1 MAKISLVQNIKQ
13 SQKMTLTPQLL
24 KAIKLL
30 ELNNID
36 LDNYL
41 QQEILDNPLLEKEA
55 DDQSLKDNINDN
67 DKNLSSQDKSE
78 SSFSD
83 NTDFEGSPSFDT
95 ANLYESSSTS
105 IDNIIEETIESKN
118 SLYQIITDQINISFQ
133 NKIDRL
139 IALSILEFIEPNG
152 YLKVSTK
159 ELSIDLNIDLLR
171 IEKIL
176 KILKSFEPLGIFS
189 NDLEEFLTLQLKS
202 QNLLDN
208 NLKLLLKNLPILA
221 NENIFSI
228 SKKLKIDKEKLKDS
242 LDMLKRCSAAPIDTD
257 GDLISNINSPDIIV
271 EKDKNEWI
279 VSLNE
284 ETLPKVI
291 VLTGYWEELSRKKL
305 SKEDKKYLSANFLA
319 GKGLVKALEQRAST
333 ILKVAKEIIKKQ
345 EKFLDQGVMGLRPL
359 KLKDIAEELDIHE
372 STVSRITNS
381 KTIYTPRGTYDLKFF
396 FSKSLNTLSNDDGLS
411 SKVVKEKIIQLI
423 NNEEKVLSDNK
434 LSKLL
439 KEEGINV
446 ARRTVTKYREE
457 MTLPPSH
464 QRKRLKQLAV

>member
-41 QQEILDNPLLEKEA
+41 QQEILDNPLLEKAA
-55 DDQSLKDNINDN
+55 DDQTLKDNINDN
-67 DKNLSSQDKSE
+67 DENLSSQDKSE
-78 SSFSD
+78 SSFSH
-83 NTDFEGSPSFDT
+83 NTDSEGSPSFDT

-176 KILKSFEPLGIFS
+176 KVLKSFEPLGIFS

-221 NENIFSI
+221 NENIFSL

-257 GDLISNINSPDIIV
+257 GDLISHINSPDIIV

>member
-41 QQEILDNPLLEKEA
+41 QQEILDNPLLEKVG
-55 DDQSLKDNINDN
+55 DDEILKDNVNDT
-67 DKNLSSQDKSE
+67 DKNLSSQNKLE
-78 SSFSD
+78 SSFSHNED
-83 NTDFEGSPSFDT
+83 SEGSPSFDT

-105 IDNIIEETIESKN
+105 IDNIIEETIESKK
-118 SLYQIITDQINISFQ
+118 SLYQIITDQINLSFQ

-176 KILKSFEPLGIFS
+176 NILKSFEPLGIFS
-189 NDLEEFLTLQLKS
+189 NDLEEFLTLQLNS
-202 QNLLDN
+202 QNLLDSD
-208 NLKLLLKNLPILA
+208 LKLLLKNLTLLA
-221 NENIFSI
+221 TENIFSI

-242 LDMLKRCSAAPIDTD
+242 LDVLKRCSPAPIDTD
-257 GDLISNINSPDIIV
+257 SDLISHIYSPDIIV

-305 SKEDKKYLSANFLA
+305 TKEDKKYLSTNFLA

-345 EKFLDQGVMGLRPL
+345 EKFLDDGVMGLRPL

-439 KEEGINV
+439 NEEGINV

>member
-41 QQEILDNPLLEKEA
+41 QQEILDNPLLEKAA

-78 SSFSD
+78 SSFSH
-83 NTDFEGSPSFDT
+83 NTDSEGSPSFDT

-139 IALSILEFIEPNG
+139 IALSILEFIGPNG

-176 KILKSFEPLGIFS
+176 KVLKSFEPLGIFS

-411 SKVVKEKIIQLI
+411 SKVVKEKIIQLM

>member
-41 QQEILDNPLLEKEA
+41 QQEILDNPLLEKAA
-55 DDQSLKDNINDN
+55 DDESLKDNINDN

-78 SSFSD
+78 SSFSH
-83 NTDFEGSPSFDT
+83 NTDSEGSPSFDT

-176 KILKSFEPLGIFS
+176 KVLKSFEPLGIFS

>member
-41 QQEILDNPLLEKEA
+41 QQEILDNPLLEKAA
-55 DDQSLKDNINDN
+55 DDQNLKDNINDN

-78 SSFSD
+78 SSFSH
-83 NTDFEGSPSFDT
+83 NTDSEGSPSFDT

-176 KILKSFEPLGIFS
+176 KVLKSFEPLGIFS

-208 NLKLLLKNLPILA
+208 NLKLLLKNLTILA

-257 GDLISNINSPDIIV
+257 GDLISHINSPDIIV

>member
-41 QQEILDNPLLEKEA
+41 QQEILDNPLLEKAA

-67 DKNLSSQDKSE
+67 DENLSSQDKSE
-78 SSFSD
+78 SSFSH
-83 NTDFEGSPSFDT
+83 NTDSEGSPSFDT

-176 KILKSFEPLGIFS
+176 KVLKSFEPLGIFS

-208 NLKLLLKNLPILA
+208 NLKLLLKNLTILA

-257 GDLISNINSPDIIV
+257 GDLISHINSPDIIV
-271 EKDKNEWI
+271 EKDKNDWI

-291 VLTGYWEELSRKKL
+291 LLTGYWEELSRKKL

>member
-41 QQEILDNPLLEKEA
+41 QQEILDNPLLEKAA

-67 DKNLSSQDKSE
+67 DENLSSQDKSE
-78 SSFSD
+78 SSFSH
-83 NTDFEGSPSFDT
+83 NTDSEGSPSFDT

-176 KILKSFEPLGIFS
+176 KVLKSFEPLGIFS

-202 QNLLDN
+202 QDLLDN

>member
-41 QQEILDNPLLEKEA
+41 QQEILDNPLLEKAA
-55 DDQSLKDNINDN
+55 DDESLKDNINDN

-78 SSFSD
+78 SSFSH
-83 NTDFEGSPSFDT
+83 NTDSEGSPSFDT

-176 KILKSFEPLGIFS
+176 KVLKSFEPLGIFS

-271 EKDKNEWI
+271 EKDKNDWI

>member
-41 QQEILDNPLLEKEA
+41 QQEILDNPLLEKAA
-55 DDQSLKDNINDN
+55 DDQTLKDNINDN
-67 DKNLSSQDKSE
+67 DENLSSQDKSE
-78 SSFSD
+78 SSFSH
-83 NTDFEGSPSFDT
+83 NTDSEGSPSFDT

-176 KILKSFEPLGIFS
+176 KVLKSFEPLGIFS

>member
-41 QQEILDNPLLEKEA
+41 QQEILDNPLLEKAA

-78 SSFSD
+78 SSFSH
-83 NTDFEGSPSFDT
+83 NTDSEGSPSFDT

-176 KILKSFEPLGIFS
+176 KVLKSFEPLGIFS

-208 NLKLLLKNLPILA
+208 NLKLLLKNLTILA

-257 GDLISNINSPDIIV
+257 GDLISHINSPDIIV

>member
-41 QQEILDNPLLEKEA
+41 QQEILDNPLLEKAA

-176 KILKSFEPLGIFS
+176 KVLKSFEPLGIFS

-202 QNLLDN
+202 QDLLDN

-396 FSKSLNTLSNDDGLS
+396 FSKSLSTLSNDDGLS

>member
-41 QQEILDNPLLEKEA
+41 QQEILDNPLLEKAA
-55 DDQSLKDNINDN
+55 DEQSLSDNINEN
-67 DKNLSSQDKSE
+67 DENLSAEDKSE
-78 SSFSD
+78 SSFLHNEDS
-83 NTDFEGSPSFDT
+83 EVSPSFDT

-133 NKIDRL
+133 NKTDRL

-176 KILKSFEPLGIFS
+176 KVLKSFEPLGIFS

-202 QNLLDN
+202 QDLLDN

>member
-78 SSFSD
+78 SSFSH
-83 NTDFEGSPSFDT
+83 NTDSEGSPSFDT

-176 KILKSFEPLGIFS
+176 KVLKSFEPLGIFS

-208 NLKLLLKNLPILA
+208 NLKLLLKNLTILA

>member
-41 QQEILDNPLLEKEA
+41 QQEILDNPLLEKAA
-55 DDQSLKDNINDN
+55 DEQSLSDNINEN
-67 DKNLSSQDKSE
+67 DENLSAEDKSE
-78 SSFSD
+78 SSFLHNEDS
-83 NTDFEGSPSFDT
+83 EVSSSFDT

-152 YLKVSTK
+152 YLKVYTK

-176 KILKSFEPLGIFS
+176 KVLKSFEPLGIFS

-202 QNLLDN
+202 QDLLDN

-345 EKFLDQGVMGLRPL
+345 EKFLDQGVMGLKPL

-396 FSKSLNTLSNDDGLS
+396 FSKSLNTLSSDDGLS

-439 KEEGINV
+439 KEEGVNV

>member
-41 QQEILDNPLLEKEA
+41 QQEILDNPLLEKAA

-67 DKNLSSQDKSE
+67 DENLSSQDKSE
-78 SSFSD
+78 SSFSH
-83 NTDFEGSPSFDT
+83 NTDSEGSPSFDT

-176 KILKSFEPLGIFS
+176 KVLKSFEPLGIFS

-208 NLKLLLKNLPILA
+208 NLKLLLKNLTILA

-257 GDLISNINSPDIIV
+257 GDLISHINSPDIIV
-271 EKDKNEWI
+271 EKDKNDWI

-333 ILKVAKEIIKKQ
+333 ILMVAKEIIKKQ

-423 NNEEKVLSDNK
+423 NNEEKVLSDDK

>member
-41 QQEILDNPLLEKEA
+41 QQEILDNPLLEKVD
-55 DDQSLKDNINDN
+55 DDQSLKDNLNGNDE
-67 DKNLSSQDKSE
+67 NLSSQDKSE
-78 SSFSD
+78 SSFSH
-83 NTDFEGSPSFDT
+83 NTDSEGSPSFDT

-176 KILKSFEPLGIFS
+176 KVLKSFEPLGIFS

>member
-176 KILKSFEPLGIFS
+176 KVLKSFEPLGIFS

-208 NLKLLLKNLPILA
+208 NLKLILKNLTILA

>member
-41 QQEILDNPLLEKEA
+41 QQEILDNPLLEKAA
-55 DDQSLKDNINDN
+55 DDQNLKDNINDN

-78 SSFSD
+78 SSFSH
-83 NTDFEGSPSFDT
+83 NTDSEGSPSFDT

-176 KILKSFEPLGIFS
+176 KVLKSFEPLGIFS

-208 NLKLLLKNLPILA
+208 NLKLLLKNLTILA

-396 FSKSLNTLSNDDGLS
+396 FSKSLNTLSSDDGLS

>member
-41 QQEILDNPLLEKEA
+41 QQEILDNPLLEKAA

-67 DKNLSSQDKSE
+67 DENLSSQDKSE
-78 SSFSD
+78 SSFSH
-83 NTDFEGSPSFDT
+83 NTDSEGSPSFDT

-176 KILKSFEPLGIFS
+176 KVLKSFEPLGIFS

-208 NLKLLLKNLPILA
+208 NLKLLLKNLTILA

-242 LDMLKRCSAAPIDTD
+242 LDMLKRCSPAPIDTD
-257 GDLISNINSPDIIV
+257 GDLISHINSPDIIV

>member
-78 SSFSD
+78 SSLSH
-83 NTDFEGSPSFDT
+83 NTDSEGSPSFDT

-176 KILKSFEPLGIFS
+176 KVLKSFEPLGIFS

-208 NLKLLLKNLPILA
+208 NLKLILKNLTILA

>member
-41 QQEILDNPLLEKEA
+41 QQEILDNPLLEKA
-55 DDQSLKDNINDN
+55 GDDEILKDSVNDT
-67 DKNLSSQDKSE
+67 DKNLSSQNKLE
-78 SSFSD
+78 SSFSHNED
-83 NTDFEGSPSFDT
+83 SEGSPSFDT

-105 IDNIIEETIESKN
+105 IDNIIEETIESKK
-118 SLYQIITDQINISFQ
+118 SLYQIITDQINLSFQ

-176 KILKSFEPLGIFS
+176 NILKSFEPLGIFS
-189 NDLEEFLTLQLKS
+189 NDLEEFLTLQLNS
-202 QNLLDN
+202 QNLLDSD
-208 NLKLLLKNLPILA
+208 LKLLLKNLTLLA
-221 NENIFSI
+221 TENIFSI

-242 LDMLKRCSAAPIDTD
+242 LDVLKRCSPAPIDTD
-257 GDLISNINSPDIIV
+257 SDLISHIYSPDIIV

-305 SKEDKKYLSANFLA
+305 TKEDKKYLSTNFLA

-345 EKFLDQGVMGLRPL
+345 KKFLDDGVMGLRPL

-434 LSKLL
+434 LSALL

>member
-41 QQEILDNPLLEKEA
+41 QQEILDNPLLEKAA
-55 DDQSLKDNINDN
+55 DDQSLSDNINEN
-67 DKNLSSQDKSE
+67 DENLSTEDKSE
-78 SSFSD
+78 SSFLHNEDS
-83 NTDFEGSPSFDT
+83 EVSPSFDT

-176 KILKSFEPLGIFS
+176 KVLKSFEPLGIFS

-242 LDMLKRCSAAPIDTD
+242 LDMLKRCSPAPIDTD
-257 GDLISNINSPDIIV
+257 GDLISHINSPDIIV
-271 EKDKNEWI
+271 EKDKNDWI

>member
-41 QQEILDNPLLEKEA
+41 QQEILDNPLLEKAA
-55 DDQSLKDNINDN
+55 DDQNLKDIINDN

-78 SSFSD
+78 SSLSHNRD
-83 NTDFEGSPSFDT
+83 SEGSPSFDT

-133 NKIDRL
+133 NKTDRL

-159 ELSIDLNIDLLR
+159 ELSIDLNIDLFR

-189 NDLEEFLTLQLKS
+189 NNLEEFFTLQLKS

-208 NLKLLLKNLPILA
+208 NLKLLLKNLTILA

-396 FSKSLNTLSNDDGLS
+396 FSKSLSTLSNDDGLS

>member
-1 MAKISLVQNIKQ
+1 MAKISLIQNIKQ
-13 SQKMTLTPQLL
+13 SQKLALTPQLL

-41 QQEILDNPLLEKEA
+41 EQEVLENPLLEKVSGHENPEEI
-55 DDQSLKDNINDN
+55 L
-67 DKNLSSQDKSE
+67 KSE
-78 SSFSD
+78 INNDSPEENIENSLLHD
-83 NTDFEGSPSFDT
+83 ADFQGSPSFDT
-95 ANLYESSSTS
+95 VNLYDSSSTS
-105 IDNIIEETIESKN
+105 IDNIIEETLQSEN
-118 SLYQIITDQINISFQ
+118 SLYQSIIEQINISFI

-171 IEKIL
+171 VEKIL
-176 KILKSFEPLGIFS
+176 EVLKSFEPLGIFS
-189 NDLEEFLTLQLKS
+189 NNLEEFLTIQLKTHK
-202 QNLLDN
+202 LLDN
-208 NLKLLLKNLPILA
+208 HMKSLLENLSMLA
-221 NENIFSI
+221 NENISSI
-228 SKKLKIDKEKLKDS
+228 SKKLNIDSETLKDK
-242 LDMLKRCSAAPIDTD
+242 LDQLKRCSSAPIDND
-257 GDLISNINSPDIIV
+257 GDFISHNNVPDIIV
-271 EKDKNEWI
+271 EKDKDEWI

-284 ETLPKVI
+284 ETLPKV
-291 VLTGYWEELSRKKL
+291 VLLNGYWEELSKKKL
-305 SKEDKKYLSANFLA
+305 SKEDKKYLASNFLS

-345 EKFLDQGVMGLRPL
+345 EKFLDEGVMGIRPL
-359 KLKDIAEELDIHE
+359 KLKDIADELDIHE

-381 KTIYTPRGTYDLKFF
+381 KTIYTSRGTYDLKFF
-396 FSKSLNTLSNDDGLS
+396 FSKSLSTLSNDDGLS

-423 NNEEKVLSDNK
+423 NNEKQVLSDNK
-434 LSKLL
+434 LSILL

-457 MTLPPSH
+457 MTVPPSH
-464 QRKRLKQLAV
+464 HRKRLKQLAI

>member
-41 QQEILDNPLLEKEA
+41 QQEILDNPLLEKAA

-67 DKNLSSQDKSE
+67 DENLSSQDKSE
-78 SSFSD
+78 SSFSH
-83 NTDFEGSPSFDT
+83 NTDSEGSPSFDT

-176 KILKSFEPLGIFS
+176 KVLKSFEPLGIFS

-345 EKFLDQGVMGLRPL
+345 EKFLNQGVMGLRPL

>member
-41 QQEILDNPLLEKEA
+41 QQEILDNPLLEKAA

-78 SSFSD
+78 SSFSH
-83 NTDFEGSPSFDT
+83 NTDSEGSPSFDT

-176 KILKSFEPLGIFS
+176 KVLKSFEPLGIFS

-208 NLKLLLKNLPILA
+208 NLKLLLKNLTILA

-359 KLKDIAEELDIHE
+359 KLKDIAKELDIHE

>member
-41 QQEILDNPLLEKEA
+41 QQEILDNPLLEKAA
-55 DDQSLKDNINDN
+55 DEQSLSDNINEN
-67 DKNLSSQDKSE
+67 DENLSAEDKSE
-78 SSFSD
+78 SSFLHNEDS
-83 NTDFEGSPSFDT
+83 EVSPSFDT

-159 ELSIDLNIDLLR
+159 ELSIDLNIDLFR
-171 IEKIL
+171 IKKIL
-176 KILKSFEPLGIFS
+176 KVLKSFEPLGIFS

-202 QNLLDN
+202 QDLLDN
-208 NLKLLLKNLPILA
+208 NLKLLLKNFPILA

-242 LDMLKRCSAAPIDTD
+242 LDLLKRYSAAPIDTD
-257 GDLISNINSPDIIV
+257 SDLISNINSPDIIV

-279 VSLNE
+279 ESLNE

-345 EKFLDQGVMGLRPL
+345 EKFLDQGVMGLKPL

-396 FSKSLNTLSNDDGLS
+396 FSKSLNTLSSDDGLS

>member
-1 MAKISLVQNIKQ
+1 MAKISLIQNVKQ
-13 SQKMTLTPQLL
+13 SQKMALTPQLL

-41 QQEILDNPLLEKEA
+41 EQEVLENPLLEKVSGSEHS
-55 DDQSLKDNINDN
+55 DEIIKSEINKDSPEENIENT
-67 DKNLSSQDKSE
+67 LSQDA
-78 SSFSD
+78 
-83 NTDFEGSPSFDT
+83 DFQGSPSFET
-95 ANLYESSSTS
+95 VNLYDSSSTS
-105 IDNIIEETIESKN
+105 IDNIIEETLQSEN
-118 SLYQIITDQINISFQ
+118 SLYQSIIEQINISFI

-171 IEKIL
+171 VEKIL
-176 KILKSFEPLGIFS
+176 EVLKSFEPLGIFS
-189 NDLEEFLTLQLKS
+189 NNLEEFLTIQLKTHK
-202 QNLLDN
+202 LLDN
-208 NLKLLLKNLPILA
+208 HMKSLLENLSMLA
-221 NENIFSI
+221 NENISSI
-228 SKKLKIDKEKLKDS
+228 SKKLNIDSETLKDK
-242 LDMLKRCSAAPIDTD
+242 LDQLKRCSSAPIDND
-257 GDLISNINSPDIIV
+257 GDFISHNNVPDIIV
-271 EKDKNEWI
+271 EKDKDEWI

-284 ETLPKVI
+284 ETLPKV
-291 VLTGYWEELSRKKL
+291 VLLNGYWEELSKKKL
-305 SKEDKKYLSANFLA
+305 SKEDKKYLASNFLS

-345 EKFLDQGVMGLRPL
+345 EKFLDEGVMGIRPL
-359 KLKDIAEELDIHE
+359 KLKDIADELDIHE

-381 KTIYTPRGTYDLKFF
+381 KTIYTSRGTYDLKFF
-396 FSKSLNTLSNDDGLS
+396 FSKSLSTLSNDDGLS

-423 NNEEKVLSDNK
+423 NNEKQVLSDNK
-434 LSKLL
+434 LSILL

-457 MTLPPSH
+457 MTVPPSH
-464 QRKRLKQLAV
+464 HRKRLKQLAI

>member
-41 QQEILDNPLLEKEA
+41 QQEILDNPLLEKAA
-55 DDQSLKDNINDN
+55 DEQSLSDNINEN
-67 DKNLSSQDKSE
+67 DENLSAEDKSE
-78 SSFSD
+78 SSFLHNEDS
-83 NTDFEGSPSFDT
+83 EVSPSFDT

-133 NKIDRL
+133 NKTDRL

-176 KILKSFEPLGIFS
+176 KVLKSFEPLGIFS

-202 QNLLDN
+202 QDLLDN

-396 FSKSLNTLSNDDGLS
+396 FSKSLNTLSSDDG
-411 SKVVKEKIIQLI
+411 
-423 NNEEKVLSDNK
+423 
-434 LSKLL
+434 
-439 KEEGINV
+439 
-446 ARRTVTKYREE
+446 
-457 MTLPPSH
+457 
-464 QRKRLKQLAV
+464 

>member
-1 MAKISLVQNIKQ
+1 MAKISLIQNVKQ
-13 SQKMTLTPQLL
+13 SQKMALTPQLL

-41 QQEILDNPLLEKEA
+41 EQEVLENPLLEKVSGSEH
-55 DDQSLKDNINDN
+55 SEEII
-67 DKNLSSQDKSE
+67 KSE
-78 SSFSD
+78 INNDSPEENIENSLSHD
-83 NTDFEGSPSFDT
+83 ADFQGSPSFET
-95 ANLYESSSTS
+95 VNLYDSSSTS
-105 IDNIIEETIESKN
+105 IDNIIEETLQSEN
-118 SLYQIITDQINISFQ
+118 SLYQSIIEQINISFI

-171 IEKIL
+171 VEKIL
-176 KILKSFEPLGIFS
+176 EVLKSFEPLGIFS
-189 NDLEEFLTLQLKS
+189 NNLEEFLTIQLKTHK
-202 QNLLDN
+202 LLDN
-208 NLKLLLKNLPILA
+208 HMKSLLENLSMLA
-221 NENIFSI
+221 NENISSI
-228 SKKLKIDKEKLKDS
+228 SKKLNIDGETLKDK
-242 LDMLKRCSAAPIDTD
+242 LDQLKRCSSAPIDND
-257 GDLISNINSPDIIV
+257 GDFISHNNVPDIIV
-271 EKDKNEWI
+271 EKDKDEWI

-284 ETLPKVI
+284 ETLPKV
-291 VLTGYWEELSRKKL
+291 VLLNGYWEELSKKKL
-305 SKEDKKYLSANFLA
+305 SKEDKKYLASNFLS

-345 EKFLDQGVMGLRPL
+345 EKFLDEGVMGIRPL
-359 KLKDIAEELDIHE
+359 KLKDIADELDIHE

-381 KTIYTPRGTYDLKFF
+381 KTIYTSRGTYDLKFF
-396 FSKSLNTLSNDDGLS
+396 FSKSLSTLSNDDGLS

-423 NNEEKVLSDNK
+423 NNEKQVLSDNK
-434 LSKLL
+434 LSILL

-457 MTLPPSH
+457 MTVPPSH
-464 QRKRLKQLAV
+464 HRKRLKQLAI

>member
-1 MAKISLVQNIKQ
+1 MVKISLVQNIKQ

-36 LDNYL
+36 LDDYL
-41 QQEILDNPLLEKEA
+41 QQEILDNPLLEKA
-55 DDQSLKDNINDN
+55 GDDESLKDNINDN
-67 DKNLSSQDKSE
+67 DKNLSSQDKLE
-78 SSFSD
+78 ISFSHNED
-83 NTDFEGSPSFDT
+83 LEGSPSFDT

-105 IDNIIEETIESKN
+105 IDNIIEETLESKN

-139 IALSILEFIEPNG
+139 IALSILGFIEPNG

-176 KILKSFEPLGIFS
+176 KVLKSFEPLGVFS

-202 QNLLDN
+202 QNLLDSD
-208 NLKLLLKNLPILA
+208 LKLLLRNLTILA

-228 SKKLKIDKEKLKDS
+228 SRKLKIDKEKLIDS
-242 LDMLKRCSAAPIDTD
+242 LDILKRCSPSPIDTD
-257 GDLISNINSPDIIV
+257 SDLISHINSPDIIV

-279 VSLNE
+279 VYLNE

-291 VLTGYWEELSRKKL
+291 LLTGYWEELSRKKL
-305 SKEDKKYLSANFLA
+305 SKEDKKYLSKNFLA

-345 EKFLDQGVMGLRPL
+345 DKFLDDGIMGLRPL

-423 NNEEKVLSDNK
+423 NNEEKILSDNK

-446 ARRTVTKYREE
+446 ARRTVAKYREE

>member
-41 QQEILDNPLLEKEA
+41 QQEILDNPLLEKAA
-55 DDQSLKDNINDN
+55 DEQSLNDNINEN
-67 DKNLSSQDKSE
+67 DENLSAEDKSE
-78 SSFSD
+78 SSFSHNED
-83 NTDFEGSPSFDT
+83 SEVSPSFDT

-176 KILKSFEPLGIFS
+176 KVLKSFEPLGIFS

-208 NLKLLLKNLPILA
+208 NLKLLLKNLTILA

-257 GDLISNINSPDIIV
+257 GDLISHINSPDIIV

-396 FSKSLNTLSNDDGLS
+396 FSKSLNTLSSDDGLS

>member
-41 QQEILDNPLLEKEA
+41 QQEILDNPLLEKAA

-78 SSFSD
+78 SSFSH
-83 NTDFEGSPSFDT
+83 NTDSEGSPSFDT

-176 KILKSFEPLGIFS
+176 KVLKSFEPLGIFS

-271 EKDKNEWI
+271 EKDKNDWI

>member
-41 QQEILDNPLLEKEA
+41 QQEILDNPLLEKAA
-55 DDQSLKDNINDN
+55 DDQNLKDNINDN

-78 SSFSD
+78 SSFSH
-83 NTDFEGSPSFDT
+83 NTDSEGSPSFDT

-176 KILKSFEPLGIFS
+176 KVLKSFEPLGIFS

-257 GDLISNINSPDIIV
+257 GDLISHINSPDIIV

>member
-13 SQKMTLTPQLL
+13 SQRMTLTPQLL

-41 QQEILDNPLLEKEA
+41 QQEILDNPLLEKAA
-55 DDQSLKDNINDN
+55 DDQNLKENINDN
-67 DKNLSSQDKSE
+67 DKNLSSQDKAE
-78 SSFSD
+78 SSLSH
-83 NTDFEGSPSFDT
+83 NTDSEGSPSFDT

-176 KILKSFEPLGIFS
+176 KVLKSFEPLGIFS

-208 NLKLLLKNLPILA
+208 NLKLLLKNLTILA

-257 GDLISNINSPDIIV
+257 RDLISHISSPDIIV
-271 EKDKNEWI
+271 EKDKNKWI

-305 SKEDKKYLSANFLA
+305 SKEDKKFLSANFLA

-333 ILKVAKEIIKKQ
+333 ILKLAKEIIKMQ
-345 EKFLDQGVMGLRPL
+345 EKFLNQGVMGLRPL

>member
-41 QQEILDNPLLEKEA
+41 QQEILDNPLLEKAA
-55 DDQSLKDNINDN
+55 DDQNLKDNINDN

-78 SSFSD
+78 SSLSH
-83 NTDFEGSPSFDT
+83 NTDSEGSPSFDT

-176 KILKSFEPLGIFS
+176 KVLKSFEPLGIFS

-242 LDMLKRCSAAPIDTD
+242 LDMLKRCSAAPIDAD
-257 GDLISNINSPDIIV
+257 SDLISHINSPDIIV

-345 EKFLDQGVMGLRPL
+345 EKFLNQGVMGLRPL

>member
-41 QQEILDNPLLEKEA
+41 QQEILDNPLLEKAA

-78 SSFSD
+78 SSFSH
-83 NTDFEGSPSFDT
+83 NTDSEGSPSFDT

-176 KILKSFEPLGIFS
+176 KVLKSFEPLGIFS

-305 SKEDKKYLSANFLA
+305 SKEDKKYLSTNFLA

-396 FSKSLNTLSNDDGLS
+396 FSKSLSTLSNDDGLS

>member
-1 MAKISLVQNIKQ
+1 MAKISLIQNVKQ
-13 SQKMTLTPQLL
+13 SQKMALTPQLL

-41 QQEILDNPLLEKEA
+41 QQEVLENPLLEKVSE
-55 DDQSLKDNINDN
+55 NEHPEEII
-67 DKNLSSQDKSE
+67 KSE
-78 SSFSD
+78 ISNDSPDENIENSLLHEE
-83 NTDFEGSPSFDT
+83 DFQGSPSFDT
-95 ANLYESSSTS
+95 GNLYDSSSTF
-105 IDNIIEETIESKN
+105 IDNIIEETLQSEN
-118 SLYQIITDQINISFQ
+118 SLYQCIIEQINISFK

-171 IEKIL
+171 VEKIL
-176 KILKSFEPLGIFS
+176 EVLKSFEPLGIFS
-189 NDLEEFLTLQLKS
+189 NNLEEFLTIQLKT
-202 QNLLDN
+202 QKLLDN
-208 NLKLLLKNLPILA
+208 HMKILLKNLPMFA
-221 NENIFSI
+221 NEKISSI
-228 SKKLKIDKEKLKDS
+228 SKKLNIDDETLKDK
-242 LDMLKRCSAAPIDTD
+242 LDQLKRFRSAPIDNESN
-257 GDLISNINSPDIIV
+257 LISNNNAPDIIV
-271 EKDKNEWI
+271 EKDKDKWI

-284 ETLPKVI
+284 ETLPKV
-291 VLTGYWEELSRKKL
+291 VLLNGYWEELSKKKL
-305 SKEDKKYLSANFLA
+305 SKKDKKYLASNFLS

-345 EKFLDQGVMGLRPL
+345 EKFLDEGVMGIRPL

-381 KTIYTPRGTYDLKFF
+381 KTIYTSRGTYDLRFF
-396 FSKSLNTLSNDDGLS
+396 FSKSLKTLSNDDGLS

-423 NNEEKVLSDNK
+423 NNEKQVLSDNK
-434 LSKLL
+434 LSILL

-457 MTLPPSH
+457 MTVPPSH
-464 QRKRLKQLAV
+464 HRKRLKQLAI

>member
-41 QQEILDNPLLEKEA
+41 QQEILDNPLLEKAA

-78 SSFSD
+78 SSFSH
-83 NTDFEGSPSFDT
+83 NTDSEGSPSFDT

-133 NKIDRL
+133 NKTDRL

-176 KILKSFEPLGIFS
+176 KVLKSFEPLGIFS
-189 NDLEEFLTLQLKS
+189 NNLEEFLTLQLKS

-359 KLKDIAEELDIHE
+359 KLKDISEELDIHE